1 MTDLQEENMR
11 GAGNKA
17 AFVNTF
23 EASNTK
29 S

>member
-1 MTDLQEENMR
+1 MTDLQEEHMR
-11 GAGNKA
+11 GAGDKA
-17 AFVNTF
+17 VFVNTF